1 MRPSTGNIAP
11 VPLSALQAGTQVCV
25 DYLDDAIDPTQREQ
39 LTAYGLAPDQPLV
52 VLQQRPMT
60 IVMIDQLELALETSV
75 VRHVWVHPMPAP
87 QRPFEHVISSRAA
100 HRPARRHFLSGLSP
114 VIVVLTCVI
123 EKAKHVLLIGRD
135 GS

>member
-1 MRPSTGNIAP
+1 MKPSTGNVAP
-11 VPLSALQAGTQVCV
+11 APLSMLQAGAQVCV

-39 LTAYGLAPDQPLV
+39 LAAYGLAPHHPLV

-75 VRHVWVHPMPAP
+75 VRHVWAHPMSAR
-87 QRPFEHVISSRAA
+87 QRPMEQVISSCV
-100 HRPARRHFLSGLSP
+100 ARRSARSHFLSGLSP
-114 VIVVLTCVI
+114 VIVVLTCLI
-123 EKAKHVLLIGRD
+123 EKAKHVLLIGSD